1 MQHHLSFDE
10 GALHWIFTRSLELNF
25 RRNFIQRCL
34 YRIYIIERL
43 VMAGMSRIT
52 NLSLPSLVEV
62 HRSFSRSRSI
72 PQFLSPF
79 FETADTQLD
88 SLYLWVDKFAL
99 RFQPCTCRHEVLV
112 MQCQLRESK
121 WKKSISLS
129 YTPLSLMKPE
139 KNTSLHLKKEIPPK
153 ECDRKWVGW
162 KGKRPI
168 REMYAGVLREWW
180 IFLLSLDCQE
190 WAWRL

>member
-10 GALHWIFTRSLELNF
+10 GALHWIFTRSLELIS

-79 FETADTQLD
+79 FKTADTQLD

-112 MQCQLRESK
+112 MQCQLSESK
-121 WKKSISLS
+121 WKKIGNKFTFHQKKNIIYINSKI
-129 YTPLSLMKPE
+129 PWPHQEKPE
-139 KNTSLHLKKEIPPK
+139 NCQI
-153 ECDRKWVGW
+153 C
-162 KGKRPI
+162 I
-168 REMYAGVLREWW
+168 R
-180 IFLLSLDCQE
+180 IQKH
-190 WAWRL
+190 